1 MKRASLI
8 VIATLFAATFFLAG
22 CRERT
27 IYTGGADWLLLA
39 TDADDGGVAYN
50 ADSFYVDADFTDAIL
65 VFKMVTYAAIPNV
78 QDSILMAVYF
88 DTDRSVAT
96 GLSVANTSYDVG
108 AKPTTIGADYMM
120 FVGSEITDAGKIY
133 TNRIFSWNS
142 TDNIWDTLAVTATNL
157 YQPAGASDSVIGG
170 VDIATLGNPTAVD
183 VEAIFYCALANT
195 GAEYRDHVPNTGHAT
210 IDLAADSVIQASPS
224 LLLAGPA
231 EESREK
237 RHVSLITGKA
247 VDLVEVK

>member
-1 MKRASLI
+1 MKRFSLLI
-8 VIATLFAATFFLAG
+8 FATLLVATFFLAG

-39 TDADDGGVAYN
+39 TDTDDGSVAYN
-50 ADSFYVDADFTDAIL
+50 ADSFYVDADFTDAVL

-88 DTDRSVAT
+88 DTDRNVAT
-96 GLSVANTSYDVG
+96 GLSVANTNYDVG

-120 FVGSEITDAGKIY
+120 FVGSEITDAGRLY
-133 TNRIFSWNS
+133 TNQIFSWNS
-142 TDNIWDTLAVTATNL
+142 TGDVWDPLAATATNL

-170 VDIATLGNPTAVD
+170 VSVATLGNPTAVD
-183 VEAIFYCALANT
+183 VEAVFYCALANT
-195 GAEYRDHVPNTGHAT
+195 GAEYRDHVPNAGHAT
-210 IDLAADSVIQASPS
+210 IDLAADSVIEASPFVP
-224 LLLAGPA
+224 LAGPA
-231 EESREK
+231 QESRET
-237 RHVSLITGKA
+237 RHVSLVTGKA